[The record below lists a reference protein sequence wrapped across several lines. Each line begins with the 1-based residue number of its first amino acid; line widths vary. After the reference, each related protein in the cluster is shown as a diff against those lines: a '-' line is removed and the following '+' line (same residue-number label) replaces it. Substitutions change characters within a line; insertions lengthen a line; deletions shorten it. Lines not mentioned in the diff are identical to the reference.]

1 MASTFD
7 RWEKDP
13 FFSAAEEVQGSAD
26 RMESIYRTWIHAK
39 KDTSEVW
46 DLNELQRDLQT
57 TLGTTKWQLDEFE
70 RAVKS
75 SYTSCSSADDAKHRH
90 HDFVT
95 AIENQ
100 TSNVENSLKES
111 SFSHGRMPLPWVLLN
126 EGERNELALFLSG
139 PSASSANKTALKVRD
154 KDLGVEKLREGDQ
167 QLMTECL
174 KPSSQLVEPGL
185 GEAKEE
191 TLPGHRRTA
200 SANAE
205 ISSWKIVVAADSC
218 NRDSYDFLPDTPP
231 RKIPSFSGFL
241 NTMESSM
248 SQLKWPKN
256 GYKKLKLI
264 DRLPET
270 DTALPLSQNLTRG
283 VKICFEKNKS
293 CLDGCDYYY
302 NKQLHGWY
310 GAIHRQLQRSQYHMQ
325 YSRPVQV
332 IFSTILLT
340 CVLVI
345 LTFRAL

>member
-13 FFSAAEEVQGSAD
+13 FFSAAEEVQESAD

-39 KDTSEVW
+39 KDASGLW
-46 DLNELQRDLQT
+46 DLNELGRNLRT

-75 SYTSCSSADDAKHRH
+75 SYPSSSSADDAKHRH
-90 HDFVT
+90 RDFIT

-111 SFSHGRMPLPWVLLN
+111 SFSDGRMPLPWVRLN

-139 PSASSANKTALKVRD
+139 PSPSSTNKTTLKLQD
-154 KDLGVEKLREGDQ
+154 KDVGVEKLEEGDQ

-174 KPSSQLVEPGL
+174 KPSFQLVERGL
-185 GEAKEE
+185 WEAKEE
-191 TLPGHRRTA
+191 KFPGHRRTA

-205 ISSWKIVVAADSC
+205 IISWKILVATDSLH
-218 NRDSYDFLPDTPP
+218 RGSSDVLPDTPP

-270 DTALPLSQNLTRG
+270 DTTLSLSQNITRG
-283 VKICFEKNKS
+283 VKICYEKNKS
-293 CLDGCDYYY
+293 CLDGCDDYYDR
-302 NKQLHGWY
+302 QLYGWY
-310 GAIHRQLQRSQYHMQ
+310 GAIRRQLQRSQYLMQ

-332 IFSTILLT
+332 IFS
-340 CVLVI
+340 VI
-345 LTFRAL
+345 LICLLVMLALRAL